1 MVFLQKNDRIEFKNY
16 LRMKNFILLL
26 SHKHNEILRFLLVLI
41 SVFIIAYMLPDEPKF
56 KYKFQKGKTWKY
68 DDLHAPFDFA
78 INKTKA
84 EIDSEKTEVVKNQL
98 SYFKLNTGIKET
110 QISNFTK
117 ELEKKWENVQE
128 ELGGKNAKNKE
139 KTKKFQLEAGIE
151 ILRQIYDKG
160 VVQLTDELEKNPKNS
175 IMVVYNNYEGFKE
188 VAEEGELQDIYT
200 VKTAY
205 DYIHKRIND
214 NPKINLGFLTS
225 LLESAIIPN
234 ILYDKTYTQQ
244 AQEQSTNDISL
255 THGMMQKN
263 DLLITKGEMVDL
275 NKFKILESFRVEY
288 FNKLG
293 VGNNTFIRIGQLLLV
308 SISLIVLMVFL
319 ALFRKD
325 IIADNKRIA
334 LLLSLIMFM
343 AFLYSWSFKSHL
355 FNLYLIPFCIIPI
368 VVRAFFDTRLALFI
382 HIVIILII
390 STIVPNDFEFVFLQ
404 ITAGMV
410 AIFSIVNMRTRSQ
423 FFTSSAYIFLTYG
436 LAYTGIALIHEN
448 SFAAVD
454 WSSMKWLVG
463 NALLTLFAYP
473 LIYLVEKVFGFISD
487 VSLMELSDANTPL
500 LKEFAMKAPGTFQH
514 SLQVANLAEAV
525 IYKIGGNTL
534 MVRAGAL
541 YHDIGKMDMPL
552 YFIENQISTVNPHDD
567 ISFEESAKIIISHV
581 IRGIETAKKH
591 NLPEQ
596 VIDFIRTHHGDTVVQ
611 YFYQSYL
618 KNYPN
623 EFVDEEQ
630 FRYPGPLP
638 FSKETAVLMMADS
651 VEAASRSLKQAN
663 TEMIENL
670 VENIIDYQMNQK
682 QFINCSITFKDIS
695 VAKKIFKKMLTSIYH
710 ARIEYPR

>member
-1 MVFLQKNDRIEFKNY
+1 
-16 LRMKNFILLL
+16 MKNFILLL

-41 SVFIIAYMLPDEPKF
+41 SVFIIAYILPGEPKF

-84 EIDSEKTEVVKNQL
+84 EIDSEKTEVVKNQR
-98 SYFKLNTGIKET
+98 SYFKVNTEIAGK
-110 QISNFTK
+110 QISSFTN
-117 ELEKKWENVQE
+117 EFEEKWENVQE
-128 ELGGKNAKNKE
+128 ESTGNKSAKNKE
-139 KTKKFQLEAGIE
+139 KTKKVQLETGIE
-151 ILRQIYDKG
+151 ILKNLYEKG
-160 VVQLTDELEKNPKNS
+160 IVQLPENFEKNSKSYLVMIVKDN
-175 IMVVYNNYEGFKE
+175 
-188 VAEEGELQDIYT
+188 VAEEKELQEIFSMQ
-200 VKTAY
+200 TAY
-205 DYIHKRIND
+205 NYIHASVGNNSKTNTE
-214 NPKINLGFLTS
+214 FLTA
-225 LLESAIIPN
+225 LLEKSVIPN
-234 ILYDKTYTQQ
+234 IFYDEVLSQQ
-244 AQEQSTNDISL
+244 AKQQALDNISL
-255 THGMMQKN
+255 THGMMKKN

-275 NKFKILESFRVEY
+275 NRFKILESFRTEY

-293 VGNNTFIRIGQLLLV
+293 VGNNTFIRAGQLLLV
-308 SISLIVLMVFL
+308 SISLIVLIVFL

-343 AFLYSWSFKSHL
+343 VFLYSWSFKSHL

-368 VVRAFFDTRLALFI
+368 VVRAFFDTRLALFT

-423 FFTSSAYIFLTYG
+423 FFSSSAYILLTYC
-436 LAYTGIALIHEN
+436 LAYTGISLIHEN
-448 SFAAVD
+448 SFAEVD
-454 WSSMKWLVG
+454 WSSMKWLAG

-500 LKEFAMKAPGTFQH
+500 LKEFALKAPGTFQH
-514 SLQVANLAEAV
+514 SLQVANLAEAA
-525 IYKIGGNTL
+525 IYKIGGNSL

-552 YFIENQISTVNPHDD
+552 YFIENQLSTVNPHDD

-682 QFINCSITFKDIS
+682 QFINCNITFKDIS
-695 VAKKIFKKMLTSIYH
+695 AAKKIFKKMLTSIYH